1 MNDTYVEW
9 LIERKTPG
17 YAGIV
22 RIGIYAFAAVFFLA
36 GLFMMIPFL
45 FIPGIAVAAAGYFL
59 LPRLNVEFEYL
70 YLQRSLSIDRIFSKE
85 KRKKAAEYDLD
96 KMEIFAEEGAWQF
109 DQYKNMT
116 LKTVDFTSGYPDR
129 RRFVMVIREGGE
141 GLKVLL
147 EPDQKIVDAIK
158 QIYPS
163 KVFVK

>member
-96 KMEIFAEEGAWQF
+96 KMEIFAEEGAWQL

-116 LKTVDFTSGYPDR
+116 LKTLDFTSGYPDR

>member
-116 LKTVDFTSGYPDR
+116 LKTLDFTSGYPDR

>member
-9 LIERKTPG
+9 LRERKTPG

>member
-96 KMEIFAEEGAWQF
+96 KMEIFAEEGARQF

-116 LKTVDFTSGYPDR
+116 LKTLDFTSGYPDR

>member
-17 YAGIV
+17 YAGIL
-22 RIGIYAFAAVFFLA
+22 RIGAYALTALFVLLALFLGMPLLFLPGA
-36 GLFMMIPFL
+36 GM
-45 FIPGIAVAAAGYFL
+45 AAACYFL
-59 LPRLNVEFEYL
+59 LPRLEVEFEYL
-70 YLQRSLSIDRIFSKE
+70 YLQRSLSIDSIFSKE

-96 KMEIFAEEGAWQF
+96 KMEIFAEEGAWQL
-109 DQYKNMT
+109 DQYKNMA

-129 RRFVMVIREGGE
+129 RRFVMVIREGGD
-141 GLKVLL
+141 GFKVLL
-147 EPDQKIVDAIK
+147 EQDQNIVDAVK